1 METEV
6 HHEMKMGEAS
16 GNLMVILMA
25 QQSRVRTLFKHM
37 VRTLYSDRKNPS
49 ARGEESLTVASGKSA
64 RDKEVIIAETE
75 ESVKEAKVSVKK
87 ETQEGSLLLGPDPVA
102 DESLLQKEAEAESGK
117 RLRII
122 VDGKLYPAITRQEA
136 EKLMNEIHERRE
148 ALKRDLQA
156 KQDAKGKET
165 KAKAKAKAK
174 ARAKAKAK
182 VEEARKAEVSV
193 TEAGRPEE
201 SATETEALKKEAEDS
216 ALLVGMDSTGGVSS
230 MQMQAEEGALLNSTG
245 GEPLM
250 HKEAEEVSGKRPERQ
265 LYVEIQRALLD
276 IQEKLAKKNWKTDK
290 RTLQLLKDMSNKLDM
305 LDQGSGDD
313 ETYEIDQT
321 CLDTNEAFFKPGK
334 LFLDPLA
341 KEMADEEESF
351 ASYSRLWE
359 YKWGKTRGFF
369 RDPSEQHTNPLYFV
383 KLVVNYVLFICV

>member
-1 METEV
+1 
-6 HHEMKMGEAS
+6 
-16 GNLMVILMA
+16 
-25 QQSRVRTLFKHM
+25 
-37 VRTLYSDRKNPS
+37 
-49 ARGEESLTVASGKSA
+49 
-64 RDKEVIIAETE
+64 
-75 ESVKEAKVSVKK
+75 
-87 ETQEGSLLLGPDPVA
+87 
-102 DESLLQKEAEAESGK
+102 LLQKEAEAESGK

-122 VDGKLYPAITRQEA
+122 VDGKLYPAITHQEA

-174 ARAKAKAK
+174 
-182 VEEARKAEVSV
+182 VEEAGKAEVSV

-305 LDQGSGDD
+305 LDQGGNDEETDEIDD
-313 ETYEIDQT
+313 KGELDIDQT
-321 CLDTNEAFFKPGK
+321 CLDTNEAFFEPDK
-334 LFLDPLA
+334 LFLDPLT
-341 KEMADEEESF
+341 KEMDDEAESF
-351 ASYSRLWE
+351 TSYSRLWE

-369 RDPSEQHTNPLYFV
+369 TDPSEQKHTLSILFNCWLRHFYLYI
-383 KLVVNYVLFICV
+383 NGRCSLFIYQFT